1 MEDLQNDLNDKV
13 NQSIQDA
20 LSGLTQK
27 EISQV
32 IEDPDQMEKI
42 RVTLLNDLDK
52 NVANITEANFRKRQY
67 VIDQMTNIV
76 NQTKTKEANKQ
87 KINQDMSAIQGYY
100 VD

>member
-1 MEDLQNDLNDKV
+1 
-13 NQSIQDA
+13 
-20 LSGLTQK
+20 
-27 EISQV
+27 
-32 IEDPDQMEKI
+32 MEKI
-42 RVTLLNDLDK
+42 RVTLLNELDK

-76 NQTKTKEANKQ
+76 TQTKEKEANKQ